1 MTYSEFKQLVLSYLR
16 EQLGHSVK
24 ISIQPVIKNNHVTFD
39 SLLILEPGCNATP
52 SLYLNYYYDKLK
64 NGADIESVLRLL
76 LDTYQSNK
84 LTENIDVR
92 FFTEYENVSGRI
104 LYKLINTSQN
114 KELLQEIPHIKFLD
128 LAIVFYCLVSTNDV
142 GSATILIRNQHLSL
156 WDVTPDML
164 HQQAAYN
171 TPRLMPPKL
180 IDMNSLL
187 QEFAPDF
194 IDSNSFTPS
203 PLYVLTNSE
212 KLYGAA
218 AILNAGILKN
228 FSITKNSDFYILPS
242 SIHEVLLFPANQ
254 QLNPAE
260 LNKMVQE
267 VNQTQLSREDV
278 LSDHVYYYSLQEQS
292 IQIVSEPITDSAC
305 TRNHKDAHTS

>member
-1 MTYSEFKQLVLSYLR
+1 MTYSEFKQLVLSYFK

-39 SLLILEPGCNATP
+39 GLLILESGCNATP

-104 LYKLINTSQN
+104 LYKLINASQN

-156 WDVTPDML
+156 WNVTPDML

-218 AILNAGILKN
+218 AILDARILKN
-228 FSITKNSDFYILPS
+228 FSITKNNDFYILPS
-242 SIHEVLLFPANQ
+242 SIHEVIIIPASYTEDAN
-254 QLNPAE
+254 E
-260 LNKMVQE
+260 LSEIVHDVNVSE
-267 VNQTQLSREDV
+267 VAQDEILSDSVYFYDQNTEQLSII
-278 LSDHVYYYSLQEQS
+278 SGQS
-292 IQIVSEPITDSAC
+292 
-305 TRNHKDAHTS
+305 

>member
-1 MTYSEFKQLVLSYLR
+1 MTYSEFKQLVLSYFK

-39 SLLILEPGCNATP
+39 GLLILESGCNATP

-64 NGADIESVLRLL
+64 NGADLRLL

-104 LYKLINTSQN
+104 LYKLINASQN

-156 WDVTPDML
+156 WNVTPDML

-218 AILNAGILKN
+218 AILDARILKN
-228 FSITKNSDFYILPS
+228 FSITKNNDFYILPS
-242 SIHEVLLFPANQ
+242 SIHEALLLPKEKGSDDITG
-254 QLNPAE
+254 LNLIIQDINASQVPKE
-260 LNKMVQE
+260 E
-267 VNQTQLSREDV
+267 I
-278 LSDHVYYYSLQEQS
+278 LSDHVYIFEQAS
-292 IQIVSEPITDSAC
+292 GFITL
-305 TRNHKDAHTS
+305 